1 MWNHALQLDPMALR
15 ALFHLVMVESPTS
28 TAAWFGM
35 SGYFG
40 NILQFLLPSL
50 IDFLRAQNWCV
61 TENGWGICANTDC
74 RGGVPGCFKTN
85 VEYSPLNFP
94 GARRSVEIS
103 AEACKARCKE
113 DPDCGFFSFW
123 EKDLPKDNGCTLF
136 GDDTVFGDVKETK
149 DYISGPAKCPG
160 MIVTLRC

>member
-1 MWNHALQLDPMALR
+1 M
-15 ALFHLVMVESPTS
+15 
-28 TAAWFGM
+28 
-35 SGYFG
+35 
-40 NILQFLLPSL
+40 
-50 IDFLRAQNWCV
+50 QNWCV
-61 TENGWGICANTDC
+61 TENGWGVCANKDC

-85 VEYSPLNFP
+85 VWYSPLNFP

-160 MIVTLRC
+160 TIGTLRC